1 MAHNTDAVI
10 NEVVE
15 EVINANYADGV
26 PGNYDPLDDAYL
38 ARALDADAVRN
49 LMYAAA
55 QEAIKRITEAQE

>member
-1 MAHNTDAVI
+1 MANDIDAVI

-26 PGNYDPLDDAYL
+26 PEDYDPLDDAYL
-38 ARALDADAVRN
+38 ARDLDAAAVRN

-55 QEAIKRITEAQE
+55 QGAIKRISETQK